1 MRGAWLLALV
11 LAAGCASQ
19 PELKGPV
26 GKTGTVTGDPT
37 APRNRARVHTDLGM
51 AYYARGNMSV
61 AVEELRI
68 AVAADPT
75 YAPAHGAFGLVY
87 MELRENA
94 LAEESFRRALE
105 YAPEDPDINHNFG
118 WFLCQINRPAEAKP
132 YFRRALDNPLYATPG
147 RTYAAAGTCALQQGD
162 LKEAELNLE
171 RALRLEPNL
180 PVAMLKL
187 AELRYRQKRY
197 PDARVALSRYAA
209 IAPLNPESLW
219 LGVRIERRMGSRTA
233 ELSYANQ
240 LRRRF
245 PASPETQLLNRGAY
259 D

>member
-1 MRGAWLLALV
+1 MRAAWLLALV

-94 LAEESFRRALE
+94 LAEESFRRGLE
-105 YAPEDPDINHNFG
+105 YAPDDPDINHNYG
-118 WFLCQINRPAEAKP
+118 WFLCQVDRPNEAKP

-147 RTYAAAGTCALQQGD
+147 RTYAAAGACALQQGD

-171 RALRLEPNL
+171 RALRFEPNL

-197 PDARVALSRYAA
+197 PDARVALTRYTA
-209 IAPLNPESLW
+209 IAPLSPESLW